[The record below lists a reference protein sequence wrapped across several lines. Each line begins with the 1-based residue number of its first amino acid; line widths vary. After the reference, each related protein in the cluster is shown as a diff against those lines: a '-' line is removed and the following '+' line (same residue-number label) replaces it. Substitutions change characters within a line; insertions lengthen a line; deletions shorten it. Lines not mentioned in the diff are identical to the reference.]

1 MLLLLLSCSG
11 FLECVGEK
19 VPSEEEL
26 LVTLRNA
33 VSNSARKRYHG
44 DKGIEVLSPEGK
56 KKKKSFSNSL
66 NLSWVDFFFLSEF
79 EKQRLGAIKP
89 LGELMEAAH
98 LHGNEEQWKSL
109 CETRFGLTV

>member
-1 MLLLLLSCSG
+1 MSWISGYSATVRLKGKKFFFFTSG

-33 VSNSARKRYHG
+33 VANSARKRYHG

-56 KKKKSFSNSL
+56 NKNHSL
-66 NLSWVDFFFLSEF
+66 AHSCCCWLTFFFFL
-79 EKQRLGAIKP
+79 
-89 LGELMEAAH
+89 
-98 LHGNEEQWKSL
+98 
-109 CETRFGLTV
+109 

>member
-1 MLLLLLSCSG
+1 MSLQTMLLIYYSG

-33 VSNSARKRYHG
+33 VANSARKRYHG

-56 KKKKSFSNSL
+56 KI
-66 NLSWVDFFFLSEF
+66 E
-79 EKQRLGAIKP
+79 
-89 LGELMEAAH
+89 
-98 LHGNEEQWKSL
+98 KSL
-109 CETRFGLTV
+109 TS

>member
-1 MLLLLLSCSG
+1 MLYLFVSG

-33 VSNSARKRYHG
+33 VANSARKRYHG

-56 KKKKSFSNSL
+56 KKIKSRTNSL
-66 NLSWVDFFFLSEF
+66 NLLWD
-79 EKQRLGAIKP
+79 
-89 LGELMEAAH
+89 
-98 LHGNEEQWKSL
+98 N
-109 CETRFGLTV
+109 

>member
-1 MLLLLLSCSG
+1 MFAFVSV

-33 VSNSARKRYHG
+33 VANSARKRYHG

-56 KKKKSFSNSL
+56 I
-66 NLSWVDFFFLSEF
+66 E
-79 EKQRLGAIKP
+79 
-89 LGELMEAAH
+89 
-98 LHGNEEQWKSL
+98 KSL
-109 CETRFGLTV
+109 THLVVIELTFSFRI

>member
-1 MLLLLLSCSG
+1 MLKKIFIFCFFLSCSG

-33 VSNSARKRYHG
+33 VANSARKRYHG

-56 KKKKSFSNSL
+56 KKKKSLANSL
-66 NLSWVDFFFLSEF
+66 SLSWVDFSFFQSLRSSGWELSSHW
-79 EKQRLGAIKP
+79 G
-89 LGELMEAAH
+89 
-98 LHGNEEQWKSL
+98 S
-109 CETRFGLTV
+109 

>member
-1 MLLLLLSCSG
+1 MYYAFFFFVSV

-33 VSNSARKRYHG
+33 VANSARKRYHG

-56 KKKKSFSNSL
+56 
-66 NLSWVDFFFLSEF
+66 
-79 EKQRLGAIKP
+79 I
-89 LGELMEAAH
+89 
-98 LHGNEEQWKSL
+98 
-109 CETRFGLTV
+109 

>member
-1 MLLLLLSCSG
+1 MCMTQLDRYLCCFFLSCSG

-33 VSNSARKRYHG
+33 VANSARKRYHG

-56 KKKKSFSNSL
+56 KKKKKAQFVMGQLTFSF
-66 NLSWVDFFFLSEF
+66 F
-79 EKQRLGAIKP
+79 
-89 LGELMEAAH
+89 
-98 LHGNEEQWKSL
+98 
-109 CETRFGLTV
+109 